1 MDGERDTRAREKAE
15 QRLVCQTDKQL
26 RKRRRL
32 RQRLHCGGHVH
43 QPGEE
48 DAEAHRDRADGV
60 GIAEA
65 EGHDQQYAEDGRERG
80 QSRGLENIQKGIRAR
95 VQVEQTDDLARDR
108 RANVRAE
115 DDADGLVQC
124 NDARTDES
132 GRQDDRRRGALD
144 DSRHA
149 ESQQEADDGT
159 VCHLAH
165 RFLQRAGR
173 AVLQPIA
180 HHAHTVEEQRQSAE

>member
-15 QRLVCQTDKQL
+15 QRFVRQTDEQL

-48 DAEAHRDRADGV
+48 DAEAHRNRADGV
-60 GIAEA
+60 RVAEA
-65 EGHDQQYAEDGRERG
+65 EGHDQQNAEDGRERG
-80 QSRGLENIQKGIRAR
+80 QRRGLEDVQEGVCAR
-95 VQVEQTDDLARDR
+95 IEIEQTDDLARDR
-108 RANVRAE
+108 CADVRTE

-124 NDARTDES
+124 NDARADKA

-165 RFLQRAGR
+165 RFFSARRTSRAS
-173 AVLQPIA
+173 A
-180 HHAHTVEEQRQSAE
+180 HRP